1 MKINREDVAV
11 IGLSGRFPGA
21 ADTAE
26 FWDGLCAGRD
36 AIRALDDQALR
47 AAGVAEAELSDPDY
61 VKAGAPLDGVELFDA
76 GLFKVSPLEAELMD
90 PQIRLLLQCAWET
103 LEDAGYGGREPR
115 RIGVFAGAGGVGT
128 SYFSHYVNRLG
139 RFEKITASPTHLGND
154 KDFLA
159 TYLSY
164 KLNLT
169 GPSMTVQ
176 TACSTSLVA
185 LHQAR
190 LSLMAGECDMA
201 LAGGVS
207 VRVPN
212 GHGYRYKD
220 GYIFSRSGRVRS
232 FDAGADGV
240 VFGSGMGL
248 VLIKRLSD
256 ALRDGDPV
264 RAVIKGSAIGNDGKG
279 KMSYAASSARGQ
291 IACIRAALADAGVDA
306 ASIGLV
312 EAHGTGT
319 AMGDPEEVKALSAA
333 FREDTDAKGYC
344 ALGAVKANIGHLE
357 AAAGIVGFIKAAL
370 AVERGVIP
378 PLLHFQQANPR
389 IKFDATPFFVNTQAQ
404 PWLQKGPRRAAV
416 NSLGVGGTNAFVV
429 LEQAP
434 ARKPAAK
441 RRAAAAPALVP
452 ISACSDDSLREYAAR
467 LARFIARAQADKTP
481 LDLSELACTL
491 QVGRE
496 TLAQRAAFAVS
507 SLAQLRER
515 LDAFAAGGEGDA
527 AADLPALAAQWLA
540 DGNADWDSLYP
551 GGRPRRIG
559 LPTYVFARERHWI
572 DEAPAAPAR
581 AMLHPL
587 LHANTSDLAEVRY
600 SSLFHGDEFFLRD
613 HRVRGGEEQSSPVLP
628 GVAYLE
634 MARAA
639 LAQAGV
645 GGQAWEL
652 RDVVWL
658 QSATISGERRLDLA
672 LIAHA
677 EARVDFEAYGEPDT
691 IHCQGRALA
700 CEEAAPPRLD
710 LDAARSTSAQQRW
723 DHDAV
728 YAAFAEMGL
737 DYGPAHRP
745 IVELQR
751 GGGEALARLRLP
763 AAQEADAGQFGLHPS
778 LLDGALQAATWL
790 LIDPDDAP
798 ERPLVPFALA
808 SLRQYSAL
816 PSELHVVA
824 RRAPGEGGALDLDLC
839 DSDGAVCASLR
850 GFLARPFGKSAHSSL
865 RATRVWQEAA
875 AQPAPAREAL
885 RTVICG
891 LPQIDPAAIDPRAQ
905 AVALDPQ
912 ADQAQRYTALAQ
924 HCLGELKA
932 VLSARPR
939 GEAAFQVVVPDRG
952 EDALLLGLS
961 GMLLSAGAENPRLR
975 AQLIAVDPAIDAP
988 ALAALLRRERESAH
1002 EPLLRLRAGR
1012 REAARWQLL
1021 PEPADAGADTA
1032 LALKHG
1038 GTYLIT
1044 GGLGGLGLVFA
1055 RDLLRRCPGVRV
1067 LLGGRASAEAVR
1079 ESPRQ
1084 AALDALRGE
1093 GLQVEYVQ
1101 LDLDDAAALRERLHA
1116 LAARYGRIDGIVHSA
1131 GAIADGLIA
1140 TQPLDAL
1147 DAVLAPKVR
1156 GTFNLDAASAELD
1169 LDFIA
1174 LFSSL
1179 SAALGNAGQAGY
1191 AAANGFLDEFAG
1203 QRNRLAAAGARRGHT
1218 LAIAWPYWREGGMR
1232 LDADGEAAL
1241 SASTGVRPLRS
1252 ATGLRLFHRS
1262 LAEGRE
1268 RVLVMD
1274 GDSARMR
1281 AALGLDAAPARRA
1294 ATVDASAIVA
1304 TAPAGDLH
1312 ALAQRLLC
1320 ERMADLLKLPAQRLD
1335 PAAPLEDY
1343 GIDSILALD
1352 LTRLLEA
1359 SFGALP
1365 RTLFFEYL
1373 SIAELAGYFARE
1385 HADTLRRLDAGDAA
1399 QAPAT
1404 TQPAPSESTPRAGA
1418 ASLRRPALRA
1428 AADSAGAN
1436 RYADEPIAIVGLS
1449 GRYPQARDLD
1459 AFWRNLRDGRDCIE
1473 EIPASRWNWRD
1484 YYSEDR
1490 SVPGRHYSKWG
1501 GFIEGVDEFDARFFN
1516 IAPIEAELL
1525 DPQERLFLE
1534 HAWMAI
1540 EDAGLTRAA
1549 LQIPAGDA
1557 RAAQELAGQ
1566 VGVYAGVMYGEYQLI
1581 GAENSLRGKRMGF
1594 ASNPASVANRV
1605 SYALNLHGPSMTVD
1619 TMCSSSL
1626 SAIHLACQD
1635 LKLGRTDAAIAGGV
1649 NVTVHPNKYLMLS
1662 AGQFISGDGHCQ
1674 SFGEGG
1680 DGYIPGEG
1688 VGAVVLKRLSDAQ
1701 RDGNRVYGLI
1711 RGSALSHGGKTNGY
1725 TVPNPQAQASAIRQA
1740 LRESGL
1746 PARRI
1751 GYVEAHGTGTRLGDP
1766 IEIAA
1771 LTKVFRESSG
1781 DSGFCLIGSA
1791 KSNIGHCEA
1800 AAGIAGLTKVLLQL
1814 QHGQIVP
1821 SLHSAR
1827 LNPHIDFAATP
1838 FVVNQGLRD
1847 WPAPLHEG
1855 RALPRVAGI
1864 SSFGAGGSN
1873 AHLIVEEYLAP
1884 VSATV
1889 SAPAADAAQMLPLSA
1904 RTAEQLRRKA
1914 ADLLAWLEQPGREVV
1929 LADLAYTLQSGRE
1942 AMDERMAVIAD
1953 SPAQLRE
1960 RLRAWLDGDERE
1972 VHRGQAKAS
1981 RERLADA
1988 VQGLDLAVALAQWR
2002 ERGEHAAPLRLWA
2015 LGLELD
2021 WAALR
2026 PLGAATR
2033 RMLALP
2039 AYPFARQRHWIEPVA
2054 ADKAAARIDALHPLL
2069 HSNESG
2075 IDRCAYSARFDGD
2088 EFFLAAGALS
2098 EAACLEMARAAVA
2111 HALAPSRPGL
2121 QLQLRELAWAQPRRA
2136 PVDGSYRISLFEPRG
2151 ERVRFEIHSGD
2162 GADEVV
2168 HCQGVAVYVEPINAD
2183 AIAAGATELA
2193 LPAALA
2199 GGLGD
2204 YALHPALLQAAFAA
2218 ASAQAPLGLD
2228 SLSVLG
2234 AAAAPSRLA
2243 LRPASGAAQAF
2254 DLDLCAADGR
2264 VWAQL
2269 RGLRFAAATARAG
2282 SDATATLQT
2291 TVAATPSAAVV
2302 APANIAPRRITF
2314 AAPAPAVL
2322 AAEVVDAAPASLD
2335 KPRAIALAPA
2345 AAAAGWPA
2353 SATAKPRVSLSAAGA
2368 AIASAPQSP
2377 LRGDIALF
2385 DEGQGVFA
2393 LHLHGGRGFDA
2404 EAAATLAQAL
2414 RAAAAEPSLKAL
2426 LVLAAPGA
2434 LAGGD
2439 AAVHAAALDAG
2450 LYRAAAE
2457 FPYPLIAALRGD
2469 ADGPG
2474 LLFAALADAL
2484 VCAEQGRY
2492 ALASNERGLP
2502 PRFARELARLRFGRA
2517 LADDLLLRPRGAL
2530 GRELAQ
2536 AGWTCS
2542 VLAADAVEA
2551 HGRAFAADLAAK
2563 SASALGLLKQELAAP
2578 LLEAACALAPIDAAS
2593 AGSEPELADAA
2604 APELPAAAQ
2613 GIRAY
2618 PLDAGVMALEVRAQ
2632 AGAAWTDEVRR
2643 LLAALAAD
2651 VACRG
2656 VVLACVDALPAPSA
2670 EQDAFASLQ
2679 ALAEAVAAL
2688 DRPVIAALPAGA
2700 DGAAWLA
2707 ALLCDGVVYAQ
2718 DAGYDAHGLFD
2729 DAALAAP
2736 ALSVFA
2742 ARLGEAPARRLLLG
2756 GLRLD
2761 GAALAREAQAVRAAP
2776 ASEAIADAG
2785 RLAAELAQWPR
2796 AELALWKR
2804 AETALFAQATTQAT
2818 AEQSAQ
2824 DEGEP
2829 AAGAIDLDSQAISA
2843 RWHPGGVLEIGMH
2856 DRSSRNMFSPEF
2868 SRGLRAAFAHA
2879 ESPACRAVVLSGF
2892 ERYFAAGGTRDTL
2905 LAIHQGRAR
2914 FTDDKVFELPL
2925 RCPVPVVAAMQ
2936 GHAVGAG
2943 WALGMYADVALFS
2956 SESRYFSPYMG
2967 YGFTPGAGST
2977 LLFAQ
2982 RIGRD
2987 LARESLL
2994 SAREYAGDELVARG
3008 LRQPLSA
3015 RAQTVAEALALA
3027 ARIARLPR
3035 ARLLALKR
3043 EWNRALEA
3051 GLEQTY
3057 AHELAMH
3064 ERTFVGQAETL
3075 ALIERSF
3082 AAPGEAAAVPLAAAS
3097 AAAAAAP
3104 LALAD
3109 IVAELRRSLAHELR
3123 LPEEEIGADEEFVV
3137 LGLDSITGV
3146 TWIRRVNERY
3156 GTAIEAIQV
3165 YSHPTLQRLA
3175 QHVRSLAVAA
3185 PALAPA
3191 PAAAVASERD
3201 AGADVAATLRR
3212 LLAEE
3217 LRLSEQD
3224 IGADEPFVDL
3234 GLDSIT
3240 GVTWVRRINERY
3252 GTAIEAV
3259 QVYSH
3264 PTLAR
3269 LSAFVADKAGALAA
3283 PADCAPA
3290 PISAN
3295 AGTAPDAQPDAEPAR
3310 VVLAAQRHNARRSS
3324 AASADAIAVIGM
3336 SGQFAQARDLEQFWD
3351 NLANARDCI
3360 AEVPA
3365 QRWDL
3370 ARYYQ
3375 PGDAVP
3381 GKTNSR
3387 WLGALEDY
3395 DRFDPAFFNISP
3407 REARSMDP
3415 QQRLFLQACWHGI
3428 EHAGYNPK
3436 ALAGSNCG
3444 VFVGCAA
3451 GDYHQLSRRER
3462 LSGQGFTG
3470 AAPSILAARI
3480 SYFLDLHGPSLA
3492 VDTACSSSLV
3502 ALANACDS
3510 LASGAT
3516 DLALAG
3522 GVNVMAGPA
3531 MHIMTAQ
3538 VGMLGAG
3545 GRCRTFDA
3553 AADGIAL
3560 GEGVGVVVLKRLADA
3575 ERDGDCIHGVIEAW
3589 GVNQDGRSNGI
3600 TAPNADAQARLQ
3612 GEVYR
3617 RFGVDPAG
3625 IQLIEAHGTG
3635 TALGDPI
3642 EVAALKTSF
3651 AAHTARSGY
3660 CALGS
3665 VKSNIGHCLSAA
3677 GVSGVLKL
3685 LLALRHRQ
3693 LPPTLHFSTLNP
3705 HIALDGSP
3713 FYVNDRLREWNV
3725 EAGARRRAAINAFGF
3740 SGTNAHAV
3748 IAEYRPRPAA
3758 ASARGAVLAPLS
3770 AATPEQLRHKARE
3783 LLVRVEAGVEDLA
3796 SLAYTLQVGREA
3808 MGERAAVVASDAAGL
3823 ARGLRVLAES
3833 DDAAALRAAG
3843 VLRGR
3848 AGTDKDTLAAFA
3860 AEPDFQRMLE
3870 RWIDGGELARLGEL
3884 WVKGLALDWRRFH
3897 AAGAPRRMALP
3908 LHPFARE
3915 RYWIEAEDEAAAPMP
3930 PVAPAAPLA
3939 EPAAVQTTHA
3949 AAATFVAEAA
3959 DPARNDAAALE
3970 RLQAQLRESLAEA
3983 LFMRAAE
3990 IGLDKPFNE
3999 LGLDSI
4005 VGVEWVNALNRQL
4018 GCELSATRIYDYPSV
4033 RALAT
4038 YLLAAAPSA
4047 KTAAV
4052 AAATA
4057 MAPVA
4062 ATLRAAPAALR
4073 EELRESLAEA
4083 LFMRPADIGWSKSFA
4098 ELGLDSIVGVEWIKN
4113 INRRY
4118 GTALSAT
4125 RVYDYPSID
4134 LLAAFLAEQTGAV
4147 GAAAVV
4153 EAPAPAA
4160 APQAPARATDELQRE
4175 LRDSLAEALYMRPG
4189 DIGLDKSF
4197 TELGL
4202 DSIVGVEWMK
4212 QVNQRYGTQIAA
4224 LRVYD
4229 YPSVRS
4235 LAAHLLE
4242 HLPAAPAAALRAHA
4256 PARSAEAAAGVFA
4269 PLATPAA
4276 PRSDYFGAGERSGD
4290 FAADGE
4296 LSLLYRIAPE
4306 RNVGLREH
4314 VVFGRH
4320 LLPTDAYVELLLA
4333 AFAEHFGD
4341 TAVALRDLALAN
4353 PLLGEPGSER
4363 RLRLTLRRHAEG
4375 LQCFVR
4381 SSAAADGGDETLHL
4395 SGLLVPADATAP
4407 VALRREFAVERRL
4420 ARSEIATNAGDCYA
4434 PLHELAF
4441 GADAASGRIRSAAG
4455 ARFHA
4460 DPFALY
4466 GALCTAIN
4474 AAGHIAAQRYGAHD
4488 DQFLPHRLGRV
4499 VVAAGAAEA
4508 SDLHSHAELRR
4519 AEADALEFDV
4529 ELSDAAGRVRARLDG
4544 LVLRRVGRAAL
4555 QRRDIVRRESTN
4567 ALPAPRAVAAASE
4580 ARNADKIAIVGMSCR
4595 FPKSEDLDAFWDNL
4609 AQGRDCIGEIPP
4621 QRWAGQGD
4629 WFHPDPRHPRTSYS
4643 KWAGL
4648 LDDIAAFDPLF
4659 FGISPAE
4666 AELIDPQQRIFLEQ
4680 CWKAIEHA
4688 GYAPGAL
4695 SGQACGVYV
4704 GCAAGDYAR
4713 VLGAAGQD
4721 GAGAAFMGTSSAIL
4735 AARIAYFLNLKGAA
4749 LAVDTACS
4757 SSLVALHL
4765 ACESIRSG
4773 ENAWAL
4779 CGGINL
4785 LTTPIGH
4792 VLTSQVGMPSRDGR
4806 CAAFDA
4812 SAGGIVFSEGC
4823 GVVLLKSL
4831 AQAQA
4836 DNDRI
4841 LGVIEGSGINQDGK
4855 TNGIT
4860 APSAQAQ
4867 ERLLSQVYARHGI
4880 DPARIGYVEAHGTAT
4895 ALGDPIEVDALRTVF
4910 DRAGAAAG
4918 GCALGSVKSN
4928 IGHTGFAAGV
4938 AGVIKV
4944 LLCLQQRELVPT
4956 VHYTKANPH
4965 IRFEDSPFYVNTER
4979 RDWRS
4984 DSRRLATVSSFGF
4997 SGTNAH
5003 VVIGEHVAAEEA
5015 APAAGPALLPLSA
5028 RSAAQLRAKAADLLA
5043 WLQREPAPD
5052 LQRLAYTLQVGR
5064 DAMEHRLGCIAADAE
5079 QLRAQLQGWLDGRPR
5094 VPGLEHGRADG
5105 EDRTLAVFAA
5115 DEDMRAVFEQWI
5127 ERGQLPKLL
5136 ELWVRGLDIDWRR
5149 LHRGRAPR
5157 RLSLPDYPFARD
5169 RCWVQPVASA
5179 AAAATQARLHPLLHR
5194 NTSDLSLQS
5203 YRSGFDGS
5211 EFFLADHRVRGRRVL
5226 PAVAQLEM
5234 ARAAF
5239 ADALPLSQDGALLE
5253 LRHVAWAQPLSVDGP
5268 CEVGIAVYAEDD
5280 GALGFE
5286 IYSHDADA
5294 DDEILHC
5301 QGRGAAIAAPAPAP
5315 LDLVALR
5322 QRMRAGRNEAAAL
5335 YPHLAGKGL
5344 EYGPAFQG
5352 VVAIE
5357 RGAGETLAEL
5367 RLPGAAAGE
5376 GYVLHPSLLDSALQ
5390 ASIPLIEAASAGAVA
5405 LPFALESLRA
5415 FSPCAPRMHAWVRY
5429 AADGAA
5435 EPGSGRVIKVD
5446 IDLCDDEGAVCVQ
5459 MRGFASRPLPPD
5471 APCADEFNA
5480 AQAVE
5485 LG

>member
-128 SYFSHYVNRLG
+128 SYFSHFVNRLG

-291 IACIRAALADAGVDA
+291 IACIRAALADACVEAG
-306 ASIGLV
+306 SIGLV

-389 IKFDATPFFVNTQAQ
+389 IKFDATPFFVNTRAQ
-404 PWLQKGPRRAAV
+404 PWRQKGPRRAAV

-441 RRAAAAPALVP
+441 RRAGAAPALVP
-452 ISACSDDSLREYAAR
+452 ISARSEDSLREYAAR
-467 LARFIARAQADKTP
+467 LAKFIARAQADKTP
-481 LDLSELACTL
+481 LDLAELACTL
-491 QVGRE
+491 QTGRE

-527 AADLPALAAQWLA
+527 AADLPAPAAQWLA
-540 DGNADWDSLYP
+540 EGSADWDSLYP
-551 GGRPRRIG
+551 AGRPRRIG

-572 DEAPAAPAR
+572 DETPAAPAR
-581 AMLHPL
+581 SMLHPL

-613 HRVRGGEEQSSPVLP
+613 HRVRGGEEQASLVLP

-639 LAQAGV
+639 LAQAGS
-645 GGQAWEL
+645 GAQTWEL

-658 QSATISGERRLDLA
+658 QPATVSGERRLDLA
-672 LIAHA
+672 LIAHG
-677 EARVDFEAYGEPDT
+677 EGRVDFETYGEPDT
-691 IHCQGRALA
+691 IHCQGRATA
-700 CEEAAPPRLD
+700 CADAAAPRLD
-710 LDAARSTSAQQRW
+710 LDAARSASAQQRW

-728 YAAFAEMGL
+728 YAAFAAMGL

-745 IVELQR
+745 IAELQR
-751 GGGEALARLRLP
+751 GSGEVLARLRLP

-798 ERPLVPFALA
+798 ERPLVPFALT

-816 PSELHVVA
+816 PRELYVVA
-824 RRAPGEGGALDLDLC
+824 RRAAGEGGALDLDLC

-865 RATRVWQEAA
+865 RATRVWQEAT

-885 RTVICG
+885 RTLICG
-891 LPQIDPAAIDPRAQ
+891 LPQIDPAAIDPQAQ

-912 ADQAQRYTALAQ
+912 DDQAQRYTALAQ
-924 HCLGELKA
+924 HCLAELKA

-939 GEAAFQVVVPDRG
+939 SEAAFQVVVPDRV

-988 ALAALLRRERESAH
+988 ALAALLQRERESAY

-1021 PEPADAGADTA
+1021 PEAADAGADTA

-1067 LLGGRASAEAVR
+1067 LLAGRASAEAVR

-1101 LDLDDAAALRERLHA
+1101 LDLDDASALRERLHA

-1156 GTFNLDAASAELD
+1156 GTFNLDAASADLD
-1169 LDFIA
+1169 LDFLA

-1179 SAALGNAGQAGY
+1179 SSALGNAGQAGY

-1274 GDSARMR
+1274 GDTARMR

-1294 ATVDASAIVA
+1294 AMVDASAIVA
-1304 TAPAGDLH
+1304 TTPADDLH

-1320 ERMADLLKLPAQRLD
+1320 ERMAGLLKLPAQRLD

-1385 HADTLRRLDAGDAA
+1385 HADTLRRLDAGGAA
-1399 QAPAT
+1399 QAPAATT
-1404 TQPAPSESTPRAGA
+1404 TQPVPSESASRPST

-1428 AADSAGAN
+1428 AADAAGAN

-1473 EIPASRWNWRD
+1473 EVPASRWNWRD

-1557 RAAQELAGQ
+1557 RATQELAGQ

-1581 GAENSLRGKRMGF
+1581 GVENSLRGKRMGF

-1751 GYVEAHGTGTRLGDP
+1751 GYVEAHGTGTKLGDP

-1821 SLHSAR
+1821 SLHSAQ

-1838 FVVNQGLRD
+1838 FVVNQGLRE
-1847 WPAPLHEG
+1847 WPAPQHEG

-1884 VSATV
+1884 VSA
-1889 SAPAADAAQMLPLSA
+1889 PIADAAQMLPLSA

-1942 AMDERMAVIAD
+1942 AMDERLAVVAD

-1960 RLRAWLDGDERE
+1960 RLRAWLDGDERG
-1972 VHRGQAKAS
+1972 VYRGQAKAS
-1981 RERLADA
+1981 RERLAEA
-1988 VQGLDLAVALAQWR
+1988 LNGLDLAAELPQWR

-2033 RMLALP
+2033 HMLALP

-2054 ADKAAARIDALHPLL
+2054 AEKAAARVDALHPLL

-2075 IDRCAYSARFDGD
+2075 IDRCAYAARFEGN
-2088 EFFLAAGALS
+2088 EFFLADRALS
-2098 EAACLEMARAAVA
+2098 EAACVEMARAAVA

-2121 QLQLRELAWAQPRRA
+2121 QLQLRELAWAQPRQA
-2136 PVDGSYRISLFEPRG
+2136 PADGRYRISLFEPRG
-2151 ERVRFEIHSGD
+2151 ERVRFEIHSGE
-2162 GADEVV
+2162 GVDEVV
-2168 HCQGVAVYVEPINAD
+2168 HCQGVAVYAEAVQADPITP
-2183 AIAAGATELA
+2183 GSGELT
-2193 LPAALA
+2193 LPAVLA
-2199 GGLGD
+2199 DSLGD
-2204 YALHPALLQAAFAA
+2204 YLLHPSLLQAAFAA
-2218 ASAQAPLGLD
+2218 ASMQAPLKLD

-2234 AAAAPSRLA
+2234 AAATPSRLA
-2243 LRPASGAAQAF
+2243 LRAAVGDAQAF

-2269 RGLRFAAATARAG
+2269 RGLRFAATAAQPD
-2282 SDATATLQT
+2282 SNAPAYAQT
-2291 TVAATPSAAVV
+2291 SVAAAPSV
-2302 APANIAPRRITF
+2302 AFATTAKAAPRRIAF
-2314 AAPAPAVL
+2314 AAAAPVAFITNTTDTAPAG
-2322 AAEVVDAAPASLD
+2322 LD
-2335 KPRAIALAPA
+2335 KPREIALASA
-2345 AAAAGWPA
+2345 VAEAGWPA
-2353 SATAKPRVSLSAAGA
+2353 STTAKPRVSLAEAGA
-2368 AIASAPQSP
+2368 NAVASAPQPSS
-2377 LRGDIALF
+2377 REDIALF
-2385 DEGQGVFA
+2385 DEGQGVFV
-2393 LHLHGGRGFDA
+2393 LHLQGGGFDA
-2404 EAAATLAQAL
+2404 EAAATLTQAL
-2414 RAAAAEPSLKAL
+2414 RAAAAEPSLKTL

-2434 LAGGD
+2434 LAGGA

-2474 LLFAALADAL
+2474 LLFATLADVL

-2492 ALASNERGLP
+2492 ALASSERRLP
-2502 PRFARELARLRFGRA
+2502 PRFARDLARLRFGRA
-2517 LADDLLLRPRGAL
+2517 LADDLLLRPHGARGS
-2530 GRELAQ
+2530 ELTQ

-2551 HGRAFAADLAAK
+2551 QARAVAGDLAAK

-2578 LLEAACALAPIDAAS
+2578 LLEAVCALAPVDAAPVT
-2593 AGSEPELADAA
+2593 SESELATTAA
-2604 APELPAAAQ
+2604 VELPAAAE

-2618 PLDAGVMALEVRAQ
+2618 SLDAGVLAIEVRAQ
-2632 AGAAWTDEVRR
+2632 AGAAWADEVRR
-2643 LLAALAAD
+2643 MLAVLATSAG
-2651 VACRG
+2651 CRG
-2656 VVLACVDALPAPSA
+2656 IVLACADALPAPA
-2670 EQDAFASLQ
+2670 EEQGRLASLQ
-2679 ALAEAVAAL
+2679 ALAETLAAL
-2688 DRPVIAALPAGA
+2688 DCPVVAALPAGA

-2718 DAGYDAHGLFD
+2718 DAAYNAQDLFD

-2736 ALSVFA
+2736 TLSVFA

-2761 GAALAREAQAVRAAP
+2761 GAALAREAQAVRVSP
-2776 ASEAIADAG
+2776 ASETIVEAG

-2796 AELALWKR
+2796 EELALWKR
-2804 AETALFAQATTQAT
+2804 TEPSPFAQAAMQTAADEAT
-2818 AEQSAQ
+2818 GDTAA
-2824 DEGEP
+2824 P
-2829 AAGAIDLDSQAISA
+2829 ATGAIDLDSQAISA
-2843 RWHPGGVLEIGMH
+2843 QWRPGGVLEIGMH
-2856 DRSSRNMFSPEF
+2856 DRQSRNMFSPEF

-2879 ESPACRAVVLSGF
+2879 ESPACRAVVLGGF
-2892 ERYFAAGGTRDTL
+2892 ERYFAAGGTRETL

-2925 RCPVPVVAAMQ
+2925 RCPVPVIAAMQ

-2994 SAREYAGDELVARG
+2994 SAREYAGDELIARG

-3027 ARIARLPR
+3027 ACIARLPR
-3035 ARLLALKR
+3035 ARLIALKR
-3043 EWNRALEA
+3043 DWNRALEA
-3051 GLEQTY
+3051 GLEQAY

-3064 ERTFVGQAETL
+3064 ERTFVGRADTL

-3082 AAPGEAAAVPLAAAS
+3082 VAPGEATIAPAAPAPAV
-3097 AAAAAAP
+3097 AAAP

-3123 LPEEEIGADEEFVV
+3123 LPEEEIGADEEFVA

-3165 YSHPTLQRLA
+3165 YSHPTLERLA
-3175 QHVRSLAVAA
+3175 RHVQSLAVAA
-3185 PALAPA
+3185 PAVTSAPA
-3191 PAAAVASERD
+3191 PAPASENNRI
-3201 AGADVAATLRR
+3201 AAADVAATLRR

-3264 PTLAR
+3264 PNLAR
-3269 LSAFVADKAGALAA
+3269 LSAFVAEKAGAAA
-3283 PADCAPA
+3283 LPAEPVSMPASPPADIA
-3290 PISAN
+3290 AN
-3295 AGTAPDAQPDAEPAR
+3295 TQPNVEPAR
-3310 VVLAAQRHNARRSS
+3310 VVLTAQRHHARRTT
-3324 AASADAIAVIGM
+3324 APTADAIAVIGM

-3522 GVNVMAGPA
+3522 GVNVMAGPG

-3612 GEVYR
+3612 GDVYR

-3625 IQLIEAHGTG
+3625 IQLVEAHGTG

-3642 EVAALKTSF
+3642 EVAALKTAF

-3693 LPPTLHFSTLNP
+3693 LPPTLHFSSLNP

-3725 EAGARRRAAINAFGF
+3725 EAGVRRRAAINAFGF

-3748 IAEYRPRPAA
+3748 ISEYQPRPADVP
-3758 ASARGAVLAPLS
+3758 ARGAVLAPLS
-3770 AATPEQLRHKARE
+3770 AATPEQLRIKARE
-3783 LLVRVEAGVEDLA
+3783 LLARVEVGVEDLA

-3823 ARGLRVLAES
+3823 ARGLRALAES
-3833 DDAAALRAAG
+3833 DDPAALRTAG

-3884 WVKGLALDWRRFH
+3884 WVKGLALDWPRFH
-3897 AAGAPRRMALP
+3897 AAGAPQRMALP

-3915 RYWIEAEDEAAAPMP
+3915 RYWIEAEDEAAVPAATVAMAE
-3930 PVAPAAPLA
+3930 PVAAPAAAQPVRPVA
-3939 EPAAVQTTHA
+3939 SEVVADAAH
-3949 AAATFVAEAA
+3949 
-3959 DPARNDAAALE
+3959 NDAAALE

-3990 IGLDKPFNE
+3990 VGLDKPFNE

-4005 VGVEWVNALNRQL
+4005 VGVEWVKALNQQL

-4033 RALAT
+4033 RALAA
-4038 YLLAAAPSA
+4038 YLHTAAPSA
-4047 KTAAV
+4047 KTVAV
-4052 AAATA
+4052 APA
-4057 MAPVA
+4057 APVA
-4062 ATLRAAPAALR
+4062 ATPRMAPAALR
-4073 EELRESLAEA
+4073 EELRDSLAEA
-4083 LFMRPADIGWSKSFA
+4083 LFMRPADIGWNKSFA
-4098 ELGLDSIVGVEWIKN
+4098 ELGLDSIVGVEWVKN

-4118 GTALSAT
+4118 GTVLSAT

-4134 LLAAFLAEQTGAV
+4134 LLAAYLAEQTGAAGV
-4147 GAAAVV
+4147 AAVV
-4153 EAPAPAA
+4153 EAPAAAAPAA
-4160 APQAPARATDELQRE
+4160 APQLEARAADELQRE

-4242 HLPAAPAAALRAHA
+4242 HLPAAPAAALRAHT
-4256 PARSAEAAAGVFA
+4256 PARSAEATADLFA
-4269 PLATPAA
+4269 PLAVPAA
-4276 PRSDYFGAGERSGD
+4276 PQSDYFGAGERSGD
-4290 FAADGE
+4290 FAVDGE
-4296 LSLLYRIAPE
+4296 LSLLYRIVPE

-4341 TAVALRDLALAN
+4341 APAALRDLALAN

-4363 RLRLTLRRHAEG
+4363 RLRVTLRRHAEG

-4381 SSAAADGGDETLHL
+4381 SSADVDGGDETLHL

-4407 VALRREFAVERRL
+4407 VALRRDFAVERRL
-4420 ARSEIATNAGDCYA
+4420 KHSEIATNAGDCYA
-4434 PLHELAF
+4434 PLQELAF
-4441 GADAASGRIRSAAG
+4441 GADAASGRIRSAAIG
-4455 ARFHA
+4455 SRFRA

-4499 VVAAGAAEA
+4499 AVEAGVAEA
-4508 SDLHSHAELRR
+4508 GELHSHAELRR

-4555 QRRDIVRRESTN
+4555 QRRDTARRES
-4567 ALPAPRAVAAASE
+4567 APSLPAPRAVATVGES
-4580 ARNADKIAIVGMSCR
+4580 RHADKIAIVGMSCR
-4595 FPKSEDLDAFWDNL
+4595 FPMSEDLDTFWDNL
-4609 AQGRDCIGEIPP
+4609 AQGRDCIGEIPS
-4621 QRWAGQGD
+4621 QRWAGQGE

-4773 ENAWAL
+4773 ENTWAL

-4880 DPARIGYVEAHGTAT
+4880 DPAQIGYVEAHGTAT

-4944 LLCLQQRELVPT
+4944 LLCLQRRELVPT

-4965 IRFEDSPFYVNTER
+4965 IRFEDSPFYVNTGR

-5003 VVIGEHVAAEEA
+5003 VVIGEHFAVDEA
-5015 APAAGPALLPLSA
+5015 APATGPVLLPLSA
-5028 RSAAQLRAKAADLLA
+5028 RSPAQLRAKAADLLA

-5052 LQRLAYTLQVGR
+5052 LHRLAYTLQVGR

-5115 DEDMRAVFEQWI
+5115 DEDMRAVFEQWL
-5127 ERGQLPKLL
+5127 ERGQLLKLL

-5157 RLSLPDYPFARD
+5157 RLSLPDYPFARE
-5169 RCWVQPVASA
+5169 RCWVQPAASA
-5179 AAAATQARLHPLLHR
+5179 ATGSARARLHPLLHR

-5239 ADALPLSQDGALLE
+5239 ADALPLSEDGALLE
-5253 LRHVAWAQPLSVDGP
+5253 LRHIAWAQPLSVDGP

-5322 QRMRAGRNEAAAL
+5322 QRMREGRSEAAAL

-5344 EYGPAFQG
+5344 QYGPAFQG

-5357 RGAGETLAEL
+5357 RGVGETLAEL
-5367 RLPGAAAGE
+5367 RLPAVAAGE

-5390 ASIPLIEAASAGAVA
+5390 ASIPLIEAASGGAAA
-5405 LPFALESLRA
+5405 LPFALESLRGFA
-5415 FSPCAPRMHAWVRY
+5415 PCTSRMHAWVRY
-5429 AADGAA
+5429 AADG
-5435 EPGSGRVIKVD
+5435 GSESGPGRVIKVD
-5446 IDLCDDEGAVCVQ
+5446 IDLCGDDGAVCVQ
-5459 MRGFASRPLPPD
+5459 MRGFASRPLPP
-5471 APCADEFNA
+5471 AALAADELNA

>member
-115 RIGVFAGAGGVGT
+115 RVGVFAGAGGVGT

-139 RFEKITASPTHLGND
+139 SFEKITASPTHLGND

-404 PWLQKGPRRAAV
+404 PWRQKGPRRAAV

-441 RRAAAAPALVP
+441 RRAGAAPALVP
-452 ISACSDDSLREYAAR
+452 ISARSDDSLREYAAR
-467 LARFIARAQADKTP
+467 LAKFIARAQADKTP
-481 LDLSELACTL
+481 LDLAELACTL
-491 QVGRE
+491 QTGRE

-527 AADLPALAAQWLA
+527 AADLPAPAAQWLA

-572 DEAPAAPAR
+572 DEAPTAPAR
-581 AMLHPL
+581 SMLHPL

-613 HRVRGGEEQSSPVLP
+613 HRVRAGEEQSSPVLP

-639 LAQAGV
+639 LAQAGA
-645 GGQAWEL
+645 GAQAWEL

-658 QSATISGERRLDLA
+658 QPATVSGERRLDLA
-672 LIAHA
+672 LIAHD
-677 EARVDFEAYGEPDT
+677 ERRVDFEAYGEPDT
-691 IHCQGRALA
+691 IHCQGRAMA
-700 CEEAAPPRLD
+700 CADAAAPRVD
-710 LDAARSTSAQQRW
+710 LDAARSASAQHRW

-728 YAAFAEMGL
+728 YAAFAAMGL
-737 DYGPAHRP
+737 EYGPAHRP
-745 IVELQR
+745 IAELQR
-751 GGGEALARLRLP
+751 GSGEVLARLRLP

-816 PSELHVVA
+816 PRELHVVA
-824 RRAPGEGGALDLDLC
+824 RRAAGEGGTLDLDLC

-865 RATRVWQEAA
+865 RATRLWQDAP

-885 RTVICG
+885 RTLICG
-891 LPQIDPAAIDPRAQ
+891 LPQIDPAAIDPQAQ
-905 AVALDPQ
+905 AVALEPQ
-912 ADQAQRYTALAQ
+912 DDQAQRYTALAR
-924 HCLGELKA
+924 HCLAELKA

-939 GEAAFQVVVPDRG
+939 SEAAFQVVVPDRI

-1021 PEPADAGADTA
+1021 PEPAEAGAETA

-1067 LLGGRASAEAVR
+1067 LLAGRASAEAVR
-1079 ESPRQ
+1079 ESPRH
-1084 AALDALRGE
+1084 AVLDALRGE

-1101 LDLDDAAALRERLHA
+1101 LDLDDASELRERLQA
-1116 LAARYGRIDGIVHSA
+1116 LAARCGRIDGIIHSA

-1147 DAVLAPKVR
+1147 DQVLAPKVR
-1156 GTFNLDAASAELD
+1156 GTFNLDAASADLD

-1274 GDSARMR
+1274 GDTARMR
-1281 AALGLDAAPARRA
+1281 AALGLDGAPARRA
-1294 ATVDASAIVA
+1294 TAVDAGAAIA
-1304 TAPAGDLH
+1304 AAPADDLH

-1320 ERMADLLKLPAQRLD
+1320 ERMAGLLKLPAQRLD

-1399 QAPAT
+1399 QATAATT
-1404 TQPAPSESTPRAGA
+1404 TQPAPGESASRPGT

-1428 AADSAGAN
+1428 AADAAGAN

-1473 EIPASRWNWRD
+1473 EVPASRWNWRD

-1501 GFIEGVDEFDARFFN
+1501 GFIEGVDDFDARFFN

-1549 LQIPAGDA
+1549 LQMPAGDA

-1605 SYALNLHGPSMTVD
+1605 SYVLNLHGPSMTVD

-1701 RDGNRVYGLI
+1701 RDGNRIYGLI

-1751 GYVEAHGTGTRLGDP
+1751 GYVEAHGTGTKLGDP

-1821 SLHSAR
+1821 SLHSAQ

-1847 WPAPLHEG
+1847 WPAPQHEG

-1873 AHLIVEEYLAP
+1873 AHLIVEEYFAPASAP
-1884 VSATV
+1884 V
-1889 SAPAADAAQMLPLSA
+1889 ADAAQMLPLSA

-1942 AMDERMAVIAD
+1942 AMDERLAVVAD

-1960 RLRAWLDGDERE
+1960 RLRCWLDGDERG

-1981 RERLADA
+1981 RERLAEA
-1988 VQGLDLAVALAQWR
+1988 LQGLDLTAALAQWR
-2002 ERGEHAAPLRLWA
+2002 ERGEHAEPLRLWA

-2026 PLGAATR
+2026 PPSAAAR

-2039 AYPFARQRHWIEPVA
+2039 AYPFARQRHWVEPVA
-2054 ADKAAARIDALHPLL
+2054 AEKAAARADALHPLL

-2075 IDRCAYSARFDGD
+2075 IDRCAYAARFDGD
-2088 EFFLAAGALS
+2088 EFFLAAGALG

-2111 HALAPSRPGL
+2111 HALATSRPDS

-2136 PVDGSYRISLFEPRG
+2136 PADGRYRISLFEPRG
-2151 ERVRFEIHSGD
+2151 ERVRFEIHSGE

-2168 HCQGVAVYVEPINAD
+2168 HCQGAAVYAEPVLAGP
-2183 AIAAGATELA
+2183 IAAGATDLA

-2199 GGLGD
+2199 DGLGD
-2204 YALHPALLQAAFAA
+2204 YVLHPALLQAAFVA

-2269 RGLRFAAATARAG
+2269 RGLRFAAAATQASSDVTAV
-2282 SDATATLQT
+2282 LQT
-2291 TVAATPSAAVV
+2291 TVAATPPATAASGK
-2302 APANIAPRRITF
+2302 IAPRRVTF
-2314 AAPAPAVL
+2314 AASAPAVL
-2322 AAEVVDAAPASLD
+2322 IADVVDAAPASLD
-2335 KPRAIALAPA
+2335 KPRAISLAPA
-2345 AAAAGWPA
+2345 AAEAGWPA

-2368 AIASAPQSP
+2368 TALNAPQPP
-2377 LRGDIALF
+2377 LREDIALF

-2414 RAAAAEPSLKAL
+2414 RAAAAEPSLKTL

-2434 LAGGD
+2434 LAGGG

-2457 FPYPLIAALRGD
+2457 FPYPLIAALSGD

-2474 LLFAALADAL
+2474 LLFAALADVL

-2492 ALASNERGLP
+2492 ALGSNERGLP

-2542 VLAADAVEA
+2542 VLAADAVQA
-2551 HGRAFAADLAAK
+2551 QGRAFAGDLAAK
-2563 SASALGLLKQELAAP
+2563 SASALSLLKQELAAP
-2578 LLEAACALAPIDAAS
+2578 LLEAAYALTPIEATS
-2593 AGSEPELADAA
+2593 AGSEFESEPANAA
-2604 APELPAAAQ
+2604 APELPAAAE
-2613 GIRAY
+2613 GIRTY
-2618 PLDAGVMALEVRAQ
+2618 PLDAGVLALEVRAQ
-2632 AGAAWTDEVRR
+2632 AGAGWADEVRR

-2651 VACRG
+2651 GGCRG
-2656 VVLACVDALPAPSA
+2656 VVLACADALPAPSA
-2670 EQDAFASLQ
+2670 ERGAFASLQ
-2679 ALAEAVAAL
+2679 ALADAVAAL
-2688 DRPVIAALPAGA
+2688 DRPVVAALPAGA

-2718 DAGYDAHGLFD
+2718 DAAYDAQGLFD
-2729 DAALAAP
+2729 DETLAAP

-2761 GAALAREAQAVRAAP
+2761 GAALAREAHAVRVAA
-2776 ASEAIADAG
+2776 ASETIAEAG
-2785 RLAAELAQWPR
+2785 RLAAALAQWPR

-2804 AETALFAQATTQAT
+2804 AESAPFAQATTQTPAD
-2818 AEQSAQ
+2818 ESARH
-2824 DEGEP
+2824 EGEP
-2829 AAGAIDLDSQAISA
+2829 TADAIALDSQAISA
-2843 RWHPGGVLEIGMH
+2843 QWRAGGVLEIAMH
-2856 DRSSRNMFSPEF
+2856 DRQSRNMFSPEF
-2868 SRGLRAAFAHA
+2868 SQGLRAAFAHA

-3035 ARLLALKR
+3035 ARLVALKR
-3043 EWNRALEA
+3043 EWNRTLEA
-3051 GLEQTY
+3051 GLERTY

-3064 ERTFVGQAETL
+3064 ERTFVGQADTL

-3082 AAPGEAAAVPLAAAS
+3082 AAPGEPASGVPAATAS
-3097 AAAAAAP
+3097 AVAAAP
-3104 LALAD
+3104 VALAD

-3123 LPEEEIGADEEFVV
+3123 LPEEEIGADEEFVA

-3165 YSHPTLQRLA
+3165 YSHPTLERLA
-3175 QHVRSLAVAA
+3175 RHVQALAVAA
-3185 PALAPA
+3185 PPLAAA
-3191 PAAAVASERD
+3191 PTAAVANQRD
-3201 AGADVAATLRR
+3201 AAADVAATLRR

-3283 PADCAPA
+3283 PVDSTPA
-3290 PISAN
+3290 PMSAN
-3295 AGTAPDAQPDAEPAR
+3295 AGIAPNEQPDAQPAR
-3310 VVLAAQRHNARRSS
+3310 VVLAAQRHHARRRN
-3324 AASADAIAVIGM
+3324 AATADAIAVIGM

-3612 GEVYR
+3612 GDVYR

-3625 IQLIEAHGTG
+3625 IQLVEAHGTG

-3642 EVAALKTSF
+3642 EVAALKTAF

-3693 LPPTLHFSTLNP
+3693 LPPTLHFSRLNP

-3748 IAEYRPRPAA
+3748 IAEYQPRPAA

-3783 LLVRVEAGVEDLA
+3783 LLARVEAGVDDLA

-3808 MGERAAVVASDAAGL
+3808 MGERAAVVASDAAAL
-3823 ARGLRVLAES
+3823 ARGLRALAES
-3833 DDAAALRAAG
+3833 DDPAALRSAG
-3843 VLRGR
+3843 VMRGR
-3848 AGTDKDTLAAFA
+3848 AGADKDTLAAFA

-3915 RYWIEAEDEAAAPMP
+3915 RYWIEAEDEAAV
-3930 PVAPAAPLA
+3930 PVPSAVVAESALAPLA
-3939 EPAAVQTTHA
+3939 AQTARPAAAQA
-3949 AAATFVAEAA
+3949 VADA
-3959 DPARNDAAALE
+3959 ARNDTAALE

-4005 VGVEWVNALNRQL
+4005 VGVEWVKALNQQL

-4033 RALAT
+4033 RALAA
-4038 YLLAAAPSA
+4038 YLHTAAPCA

-4052 AAATA
+4052 APA
-4057 MAPVA
+4057 APVA
-4062 ATLRAAPAALR
+4062 ATPPMASAALR
-4073 EELRESLAEA
+4073 EELRDSLAEA

-4098 ELGLDSIVGVEWIKN
+4098 ELGLDSIVGVEWVKN

-4134 LLAAFLAEQTGAV
+4134 LLAEYLAEQTGAV
-4147 GAAAVV
+4147 GVGAVV
-4153 EAPAPAA
+4153 EAPAQAAPVAA
-4160 APQAPARATDELQRE
+4160 AQPQARAADELQRE

-4242 HLPAAPAAALRAHA
+4242 HLPAAPAATLRAHT
-4256 PARSAEAAAGVFA
+4256 PTRSAEPAADVFA

-4276 PRSDYFGAGERSGD
+4276 PGSDYFGASERRGD

-4306 RNVGLREH
+4306 RNIGLREH

-4333 AFAEHFGD
+4333 AFADHFGD
-4341 TAVALRDLALAN
+4341 APVALRDLALAN

-4407 VALRREFAVERRL
+4407 VALRRDFAVERRL
-4420 ARSEIATNAGDCYA
+4420 AHSEIATNAGDCYA
-4434 PLHELAF
+4434 PLQELAF
-4441 GADAASGRIRSAAG
+4441 GADAASGRIRSAVVG
-4455 ARFHA
+4455 GRFRA

-4499 VVAAGAAEA
+4499 AVDACAVEAGE
-4508 SDLHSHAELRR
+4508 LRSHAELRR

-4555 QRRDIVRRESTN
+4555 QRRDTARREAPP
-4567 ALPAPRAVAAASE
+4567 ALPAPRAVAAAGES
-4580 ARNADKIAIVGMSCR
+4580 RHADKIAIVGMSCR
-4595 FPKSEDLDAFWDNL
+4595 FPMSEDLDAFWDNL

-4621 QRWAGQGD
+4621 QRWAGQGE

-4944 LLCLQQRELVPT
+4944 LLCLQRRELVPT
-4956 VHYTKANPH
+4956 VHYAKANPH
-4965 IRFEDSPFYVNTER
+4965 IRFEDSPFYVNTEHR
-4979 RDWRS
+4979 QWRS
-4984 DSRRLATVSSFGF
+4984 ADRRLATVSSFGF

-5003 VVIGEHVAAEEA
+5003 VVIGEYFAVDEA
-5015 APAAGPALLPLSA
+5015 APATGPALLPLSA
-5028 RSAAQLRAKAADLLA
+5028 RSPAQLRAKAADLLA

-5079 QLRAQLQGWLDGRPR
+5079 QLRAQLRGWLDGRPR

-5149 LHRGRAPR
+5149 LHRGRTPR
-5157 RLSLPDYPFARD
+5157 RLSLPDYPFARE
-5169 RCWVQPVASA
+5169 RCWVQPAASA
-5179 AAAATQARLHPLLHR
+5179 APAATQARLHPLLHR

-5211 EFFLADHRVRGRRVL
+5211 EFFLADHRVCGRRVL

-5239 ADALPLSQDGALLE
+5239 ADALPLSEGGALLE

-5322 QRMRAGRNEAAAL
+5322 QRMREGRSEAAAL

-5390 ASIPLIEAASAGAVA
+5390 ASIPLIEAASGGAVA

-5415 FSPCAPRMHAWVRY
+5415 FAPCTPRMHAWVRY

-5435 EPGSGRVIKVD
+5435 EPGPGRVIKVD
-5446 IDLCDDEGAVCVQ
+5446 IDLCGEDGAVCVQ
-5459 MRGFASRPLPPD
+5459 MRGFASRPLPPA
-5471 APCADEFNA
+5471 APSADKFNA